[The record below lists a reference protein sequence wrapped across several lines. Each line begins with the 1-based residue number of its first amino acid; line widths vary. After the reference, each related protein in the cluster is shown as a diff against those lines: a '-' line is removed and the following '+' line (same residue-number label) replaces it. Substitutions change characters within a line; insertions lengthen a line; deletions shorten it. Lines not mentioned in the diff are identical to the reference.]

1 MGVFDYDIKET
12 LAVSSRSLVRRA
24 LRKTDGLPVII
35 KSPAQ
40 ELATSEDFWQ
50 FEFEYRLLQKL
61 NVPAVV
67 RAIALER
74 SADAIA
80 LVLEDFG
87 GENPAPSEPG
97 MAIDAFLQIAIQAA
111 RGLGQIHDANIVHKD
126 VKPSNLLV
134 NAATGQ
140 VKFIDF
146 HLASELT
153 SERQEP
159 TAVSQI
165 QGSFPYISPEQTG
178 RMNRELD
185 YRSDYYSL
193 GVTLFEL
200 LTGQLPY
207 RASDAM
213 GFVHAHLSKRAPSAS
228 QLRPE
233 VPAMIS
239 EIIAKLMAKDPDERY
254 QSSLGIV
261 SDLEQCQQRW
271 RSAGSIATFSLGAHD
286 VSERFAI
293 PQKLFGREQETHEL
307 LQVFREVCAGQSRLL
322 LISGPSGIG
331 KTSLIQ
337 ELQRPVTRANAN
349 FVTGKF
355 DQLDRHVPY
364 GAFIQALRRLVKQ
377 LLFESDA
384 RLGEL
389 RRSLGDALGQ
399 NAQIIVDLIPE
410 LFQILGPQPPVAAQG
425 PTEAQHRFRRVF
437 REFLKVFATA
447 QHPLV
452 VFVDDLQWL
461 DASTPDLLTQ
471 LFGEGDLNH
480 LLVIGTYRDNEVKDG
495 HLLTL
500 CLRALRERRPDAIR
514 EIRLEPLPESAV
526 NELVAETLRGPKLDA
541 APLTRLLYERTEGNP
556 FFVSELLSSLQR
568 AGAFTFQR
576 ARGSFGY
583 DLARVQQA
591 AVTESVAELMVQRLE
606 TLSPACLRTLT
617 TAACIGSQF
626 DLGLLAELTESNVSE
641 VSSALWEALVQRIV
655 APLDASYRLLNADGG
670 SGSFEGAAAQ
680 FRFQH
685 DRVHRAAYNLCE
697 APERAR
703 LHVAIGRRLTQ
714 RDQAEVDVFDIVNHL
729 ELGAGLLEPHEKRQ
743 LLELHLR
750 AGEKAERSAA
760 FAIAAQQFERALEL
774 ANNCE
779 LEPAQRFEIHR
790 QHVKCT
796 FLCGEVE
803 RAYLLCERLFSLA
816 PSPLAQAAVYVL
828 KTQIVE
834 HQGKLAEAVSTIRSG
849 LRLFGVELPESPAD
863 IERGIGEGIGKMQAH
878 LAKRPVEE
886 LASLPDLDD
895 AERVMTLNLLFQV
908 IPPAI
913 QTYPPLFVLA
923 ELLMFDLALSHG
935 VTEISCKNFVDCGII
950 QGGILGDYQIA
961 YRLGQTA
968 FKLLERYR
976 PTPLESSVHFVFGAF
991 VSHFRQPFREG
1002 CESLERAARAGLEL
1016 GDIQHVAYATVHRS
1030 HRSLLVGTSLSDCEH
1045 EAREALEFLEGA
1057 HAVGQRLGMLVT
1069 TWSLSRLRGTPTVQ
1083 PTGGQT
1089 EQETLQ
1095 TLRDGGNAQWLY
1107 SFGQAQTFVSFVL
1120 GDLAAARRWQAF
1132 TEPFAPAG
1140 SCLFSQPDY
1149 HLFRALLLLHP
1160 SQGGRP
1166 GEREQV
1172 LAELEPDREKLERW
1186 AEACPANFAHKHWL
1200 LSAEIA
1206 RAEAK
1211 PMGDVLSCYETALA
1225 AAGNDFIP
1233 FSALI
1238 YELQARYLVSAG
1250 QGQLSRLSL
1259 QRAYRLYE
1267 AWGAQAKLQRLAREF
1282 PELSSVL
1289 RASSPRLHRTESA
1302 STEGKVNLDL
1312 ASVLKATRA
1321 ISSEVRP
1328 ERLFRTLLDTIIEN
1342 AGAELGCL
1350 ILKAD
1355 ADGSYEIP
1363 AWASV
1368 DPGLA
1373 AQLKPTSLDEAEYV
1387 CRDVVRYVMRT
1398 HESVVLDD
1406 AAGGGAFESD
1416 LYVQR
1421 RGVRSL
1427 LCIPVL
1433 NQGALLAVLYAEN
1446 NAARFAFTKDRL
1458 EILSVI
1464 ASQAAISIDNAL
1476 LYQNLEQ
1483 KVEERTRQLAEKN
1496 LEMGAMLD
1504 GMDQGIFTIDQKLNI
1519 QPQYSAHLERLL
1531 GTSRLNGKA
1540 FMPLL
1545 FRGARL
1551 RPDQL
1556 AATETALRFSFDV
1569 PSFLAEA
1576 NLSHAVRSFEVAA
1589 PQGEARFLEVDWNLI
1604 VDGQG
1609 LVSKILVAVR
1619 DVTMI
1624 RRLEELARRRERE
1637 ADIVSQVL
1645 DSGLGR
1651 FRDFYRNAQQLLEQC
1666 QQLLALPRDLD
1677 GDDIRSLFRGVHTI
1691 KGNARLLG
1699 FSHVVDVVHQVEDV
1713 YSELRSGRGGRVQ
1726 RDELVADIARIADT
1740 LREYEQV
1747 RERKLA
1753 PLAQTR
1759 DARLEQATG
1768 EIHALLQDAAACS
1781 RPHEL
1786 LGQIKSSLD
1795 RLRAVPLAELVKDTS
1810 RMFPS
1815 LADELCKSVPLVEC
1829 QDQGIVLE
1837 HRWAEVVRE
1846 ALVHAFRNALAHGI
1860 ETADDRTARGKNPQ
1874 GAVRMRAERN
1884 GDAVVVRLSDDGKGL
1899 AVDQLR
1905 AQTGRPQAS
1914 DEELAEAI
1922 FASGISTAKV
1932 VSRVAGRGVGMD
1944 LIRSSVRKLGGEVDI
1959 VFTAERAEGYRPFEL
1974 VLSLPSTARHPVSV
1988 AKDSPT

>member
-24 LRKTDGLPVII
+24 VRKADGLSVII

-40 ELATSEDFWQ
+40 ELVTSDDLWQ

-87 GENPAPSEPG
+87 GENPVLPEQG
-97 MAIDAFLQIAIQAA
+97 MAIDAFLQVAIQAA

-134 NAATGQ
+134 NTATGQ

-153 SERQEP
+153 SERQEL

-207 RASDAM
+207 QASDAM
-213 GFVHAHLSKRAPSAS
+213 GFVHAHLSKRPPSAS

-239 EIIAKLMAKDPDERY
+239 EIITKLMAKDPDERY

-261 SDLEQCQQRW
+261 SDLEQCQERW
-271 RSAGSIATFSLGAHD
+271 RSTGSIATFALGAHD
-286 VSERFAI
+286 LSERFAI
-293 PQKLFGREQETHEL
+293 PQKLFGRDEETREL

-337 ELQRPVTRANAN
+337 ELQRPVTRSNAN

-355 DQLDRHVPY
+355 EQLDRHVPY
-364 GAFIQALRRLVKQ
+364 GAFIQALRMLVKQ
-377 LLFESDA
+377 LLFETDE
-384 RLGEL
+384 RLAEL
-389 RRSLGDALGQ
+389 RLSLTVALGQ

-410 LFQILGPQPPVAAQG
+410 LFQILGPQPAVAAQG

-452 VFVDDLQWL
+452 VFLDDLQWL

-471 LFGEGDLNH
+471 LFSEGDLNH

-500 CLRALRERRPDAIR
+500 CLRALRERRPNAVR
-514 EIRLEPLPESAV
+514 EISLEPLPESTV
-526 NELVAETLRGPKLDA
+526 NELVAETLRAPKLDA

-576 ARGSFGY
+576 ARGSFSY

-591 AVTESVAELMVQRLE
+591 AVNESVAELMVQRLE
-606 TLSPACLRTLT
+606 TLSPACLKTLT
-617 TAACIGSQF
+617 TAACIGNKF
-626 DLGLLAELTESNVSE
+626 ELGLLADLTETNVSE
-641 VSSALWEALVQRIV
+641 VSAALWEAIVQRVV
-655 APLDASYRLLNADGG
+655 APLDASYRLLTADGG
-670 SGSFEGAAAQ
+670 RGRFEGAAAE

-685 DRVHRAAYNLCE
+685 DRVHRAVYNLCE
-697 APERAR
+697 PGARMR
-703 LHVAIGRRLTQ
+703 LHLAIGRRLAQ
-714 RDQAEVDVFDIVNHL
+714 REQSEVDVFDIVNHL
-729 ELGAGLLEPHEKRQ
+729 QLGAALLEPHEKRL
-743 LLELHLR
+743 LLEQHVR

-760 FAIAAQQFERALEL
+760 FAIAAQQFESALEL
-774 ANNCE
+774 VKSCDVDAV
-779 LEPAQRFEIHR
+779 QRFEIHR

-796 FLCGEVE
+796 FLCGQVE
-803 RAYLLCERLFSLA
+803 HAYLLCERLFPLA
-816 PSPLAQAAVYVL
+816 PSALTKAAVYVL

-834 HQGKLAEAVSTIRSG
+834 HQGKLTEAVSTIRAG
-849 LRLFGVELPESPAD
+849 LRLFGLELPEAPAD
-863 IERGIGEGIGKMQAH
+863 IDRGIGEGIGKMQAH
-878 LAKRPVEE
+878 LAKTPVEE
-886 LASLPDLDD
+886 LASLPNLEDP
-895 AERVMTLNLLFQV
+895 ERVMTLNLLFQV

-923 ELLMFDLALSHG
+923 ELMMFDLALSHG

-950 QGGILGDYQIA
+950 QGGILGDYEVA

-968 FKLLERYR
+968 FRLLERYR

-1002 CESLERAARAGLEL
+1002 GEALERAARAGLEL
-1016 GDIQHVAYATVHRS
+1016 GDVQHVAYATVHRS
-1030 HRSLLVGTSLSDCEH
+1030 HRSLLVGTNLADCEQ

-1069 TWSLSRLRGTPTVQ
+1069 TWSLSRLRGTRTIQ
-1083 PTGGQT
+1083 PSGGQT
-1089 EQETLQ
+1089 EEETLQ

-1120 GDLAAARRWQAF
+1120 GDLAEARRWQAF

-1149 HLFRALLLLHP
+1149 HLFRALSLLHSGEGARP
-1160 SQGGRP
+1160 GRP
-1166 GEREQV
+1166 SPTPAD
-1172 LAELEPDREKLERW
+1172 LAPDREKLERW

-1206 RAEAK
+1206 RVEAK
-1211 PMGDVLSCYETALA
+1211 PVGDVLSCYEAA
-1225 AAGNDFIP
+1225 ISAAGNDFIA

-1238 YELQARYLVSAG
+1238 YELQARYLVSVG
-1250 QGQLSRLSL
+1250 QDRLGRLSL

-1267 AWGAQAKLQRLAREF
+1267 AWGAQAKLQRLSREF
-1282 PELSSVL
+1282 PELSSPV

-1302 STEGKVNLDL
+1302 STQGKVDLDL

-1328 ERLFRTLLDTIIEN
+1328 ERLFRTLMDTIIEN

-1350 ILKAD
+1350 VLKGD
-1355 ADGSYEIP
+1355 ADGSHEIP

-1368 DPGLA
+1368 DPSLA
-1373 AQLKPTSLDEAEYV
+1373 AQLKPTSLSEAEHV

-1416 LYVQR
+1416 LYIQR
-1421 RGVRSL
+1421 RSVRSL

-1433 NQGALLAVLYAEN
+1433 NQGTLLAVLYAEN
-1446 NAARFAFTKDRL
+1446 NAARFAFTKDRI
-1458 EILSVI
+1458 ETLSVI

-1483 KVEERTRQLAEKN
+1483 KVEERTRQLADKN

-1576 NLSHAVRSFEVAA
+1576 NLSHAVRSFEVAT

-1609 LVSKILVAVR
+1609 LVGKILVAVR

-1624 RRLEELARRRERE
+1624 RRLEELAKRRERE

-1645 DSGLGR
+1645 DSGLER
-1651 FRDFYRNAQQLLEQC
+1651 FRNFYRSAQHLLEQC
-1666 QQLLALPRDLD
+1666 QQLLVSPRDLD
-1677 GDDIRSLFRGVHTI
+1677 VDGIRLLFRSVHTI

-1699 FSHVVDVVHQVEDV
+1699 FSHVVDIVHQVEDV
-1713 YSELRSGRGGRVQ
+1713 YSELRSGRGERVE
-1726 RDELVADIARIADT
+1726 RDQLLGDIERISLT
-1740 LREYEQV
+1740 IREYDQV
-1747 RERKLA
+1747 RERKLG
-1753 PLAQTR
+1753 PLGYTR
-1759 DARLEQATG
+1759 DARLEQAAS
-1768 EIHALLQDAAACS
+1768 EIHGLLQDSAAFA

-1786 LGQIKSSLD
+1786 LVQIKSSLD
-1795 RLRAVPLAELVKDTS
+1795 RLRAVPLADLVKDTS
-1810 RMFPS
+1810 RMLPS
-1815 LADELCKSVPLVEC
+1815 LAEELCKSVPLVQC
-1829 QDQGIVLE
+1829 QDHGIVLE
-1837 HRWAEVVRE
+1837 HRWAEVMRE
-1846 ALVHAFRNALAHGI
+1846 VFVHAFRNALAHGI
-1860 ETADDRTARGKNPQ
+1860 EAADERSARGKNPQ
-1874 GAVRMRAERN
+1874 GALRMRAERN
-1884 GDAVVVRLSDDGKGL
+1884 DVTIVVRLSDDGKGL

-1905 AQTGRPQAS
+1905 QQTGRPQAR

-1922 FASGISTAKV
+1922 FASGISTVKV

-1944 LIRSSVRKLGGEVDI
+1944 LIRSSVRKLGGDVEI
-1959 VFTAERAEGYRPFEL
+1959 AFTAEPADGHRQFEL
-1974 VLSLPSTARHPVSV
+1974 VLSLPSSAHQ
-1988 AKDSPT
+1988 A